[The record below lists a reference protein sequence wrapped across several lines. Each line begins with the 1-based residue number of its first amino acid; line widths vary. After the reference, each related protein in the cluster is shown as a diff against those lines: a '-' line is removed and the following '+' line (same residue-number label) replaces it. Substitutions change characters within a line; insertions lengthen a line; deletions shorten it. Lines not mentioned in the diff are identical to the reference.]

1 VRQVRRGSLPS
12 FLSRTPGAEHHYSAE
27 RHDDP
32 AVILTAADLGALRE
46 LIRADYLSRP
56 VPPGGYPANGPG
68 HPARNQAAM
77 PAEPAAV
84 GPPEHP
90 LYALT
95 TYELKDRRREL
106 ERAIKGI
113 AVDAPIQADV
123 RRALDAVIAE
133 QEDRARSAR
142 A

>member
-1 VRQVRRGSLPS
+1 M
-12 FLSRTPGAEHHYSAE
+12 
-27 RHDDP
+27 
-32 AVILTAADLGALRE
+32 
-46 LIRADYLSRP
+46 
-56 VPPGGYPANGPG
+56 NGPG
-68 HPARNQAAM
+68 EPARNQPAM

-84 GPPEHP
+84 NPPKHP

-106 ERAIKGI
+106 EHAVKGI
-113 AVDAPIQADV
+113 AADATIQADL

>member
-1 VRQVRRGSLPS
+1 VGTVRVLAVADGDQVGGIAYFDAVAATVPRIARCAPGTARSLPS
-12 FLSRTPGAEHHYSAE
+12 FLSRTPGAEHHYSAV

-95 TYELKDRRREL
+95 TYELKDRRR
-106 ERAIKGI
+106 A
-113 AVDAPIQADV
+113 
-123 RRALDAVIAE
+123 
-133 QEDRARSAR
+133 
-142 A
+142 

>member
-1 VRQVRRGSLPS
+1 M
-12 FLSRTPGAEHHYSAE
+12 
-27 RHDDP
+27 
-32 AVILTAADLGALRE
+32 
-46 LIRADYLSRP
+46 
-56 VPPGGYPANGPG
+56 NGPG
-68 HPARNQAAM
+68 QPARNTAAM

-84 GPPEHP
+84 GPPKHP

-106 ERAIKGI
+106 ERAIKGV
-113 AVDAPIQADV
+113 AADAPIQADV

>member
-1 VRQVRRGSLPS
+1 M
-12 FLSRTPGAEHHYSAE
+12 
-27 RHDDP
+27 
-32 AVILTAADLGALRE
+32 
-46 LIRADYLSRP
+46 
-56 VPPGGYPANGPG
+56 PP
-68 HPARNQAAM
+68 
-77 PAEPAAV
+77 EPAAV
-84 GPPEHP
+84 KPARHP

-113 AVDAPIQADV
+113 AADAPIQADV

>member
-1 VRQVRRGSLPS
+1 M
-12 FLSRTPGAEHHYSAE
+12 
-27 RHDDP
+27 
-32 AVILTAADLGALRE
+32 
-46 LIRADYLSRP
+46 
-56 VPPGGYPANGPG
+56 NGPG
-68 HPARNQAAM
+68 QPTRNQAAM

-84 GPPEHP
+84 GPPKHP

-113 AVDAPIQADV
+113 AADAPIQADL
-123 RRALDAVIAE
+123 RRALDAVITE

>member
-1 VRQVRRGSLPS
+1 M
-12 FLSRTPGAEHHYSAE
+12 
-27 RHDDP
+27 
-32 AVILTAADLGALRE
+32 
-46 LIRADYLSRP
+46 
-56 VPPGGYPANGPG
+56 PP
-68 HPARNQAAM
+68 
-77 PAEPAAV
+77 EPAAV
-84 GPPEHP
+84 KPPRHP

-113 AVDAPIQADV
+113 AADAPIQADV

>member
-1 VRQVRRGSLPS
+1 V
-12 FLSRTPGAEHHYSAE
+12 
-27 RHDDP
+27 
-32 AVILTAADLGALRE
+32 
-46 LIRADYLSRP
+46 
-56 VPPGGYPANGPG
+56 NGPG
-68 HPARNQAAM
+68 QPARNQPAM

-84 GPPEHP
+84 NPPKHP

-95 TYELKDRRREL
+95 TYELTDRRREL

-113 AVDAPIQADV
+113 AADAPIQADV

>member
-1 VRQVRRGSLPS
+1 
-12 FLSRTPGAEHHYSAE
+12 
-27 RHDDP
+27 
-32 AVILTAADLGALRE
+32 
-46 LIRADYLSRP
+46 
-56 VPPGGYPANGPG
+56 
-68 HPARNQAAM
+68 M

-84 GPPEHP
+84 GPPKHP

-106 ERAIKGI
+106 ERAIKGV
-113 AVDAPIQADV
+113 AADAPIQADV

-133 QEDRARSAR
+133 QEDRAGSAR

>member
-1 VRQVRRGSLPS
+1 M
-12 FLSRTPGAEHHYSAE
+12 
-27 RHDDP
+27 
-32 AVILTAADLGALRE
+32 
-46 LIRADYLSRP
+46 
-56 VPPGGYPANGPG
+56 NGPG
-68 HPARNQAAM
+68 QPAGNQPAM

-84 GPPEHP
+84 NPPRHP

-113 AVDAPIQADV
+113 AADAPIQADV

-133 QEDRARSAR
+133 QEDRARPAR

>member
-1 VRQVRRGSLPS
+1 M
-12 FLSRTPGAEHHYSAE
+12 
-27 RHDDP
+27 
-32 AVILTAADLGALRE
+32 
-46 LIRADYLSRP
+46 
-56 VPPGGYPANGPG
+56 NGPG
-68 HPARNQAAM
+68 QPARNQAAM

-84 GPPEHP
+84 GPPKHP

-113 AVDAPIQADV
+113 AADALIQADV
-123 RRALDAVIAE
+123 RRALDAVITE

>member
-1 VRQVRRGSLPS
+1 M
-12 FLSRTPGAEHHYSAE
+12 
-27 RHDDP
+27 
-32 AVILTAADLGALRE
+32 
-46 LIRADYLSRP
+46 
-56 VPPGGYPANGPG
+56 NGPG
-68 HPARNQAAM
+68 QPASNQPPM

-84 GPPEHP
+84 NPPKHP

-113 AVDAPIQADV
+113 AADAPIRADL
-123 RRALDAVIAE
+123 RCALDAVVAE

>member
-1 VRQVRRGSLPS
+1 
-12 FLSRTPGAEHHYSAE
+12 
-27 RHDDP
+27 
-32 AVILTAADLGALRE
+32 
-46 LIRADYLSRP
+46 
-56 VPPGGYPANGPG
+56 
-68 HPARNQAAM
+68 M

-84 GPPEHP
+84 GPPKHP

-113 AVDAPIQADV
+113 AADAPIQADL
-123 RRALDAVIAE
+123 RRALDAVITE

>member
-1 VRQVRRGSLPS
+1 V
-12 FLSRTPGAEHHYSAE
+12 
-27 RHDDP
+27 
-32 AVILTAADLGALRE
+32 
-46 LIRADYLSRP
+46 
-56 VPPGGYPANGPG
+56 NGPG
-68 HPARNQAAM
+68 QPASNQPAM
-77 PAEPAAV
+77 SVEPAAV
-84 GPPEHP
+84 GPPKHP

-113 AVDAPIQADV
+113 AADAPIQADV

-133 QEDRARSAR
+133 QEDRAGSAR

>member
-1 VRQVRRGSLPS
+1 M
-12 FLSRTPGAEHHYSAE
+12 
-27 RHDDP
+27 
-32 AVILTAADLGALRE
+32 
-46 LIRADYLSRP
+46 
-56 VPPGGYPANGPG
+56 NGPDQ
-68 HPARNQAAM
+68 PARNQAAM

-84 GPPEHP
+84 GPPKHP

-113 AVDAPIQADV
+113 AADAPIQADV

>member
-1 VRQVRRGSLPS
+1 V
-12 FLSRTPGAEHHYSAE
+12 
-27 RHDDP
+27 
-32 AVILTAADLGALRE
+32 
-46 LIRADYLSRP
+46 
-56 VPPGGYPANGPG
+56 NGPG
-68 HPARNQAAM
+68 QPARNTAAM

-84 GPPEHP
+84 GPPRHP

-106 ERAIKGI
+106 ERAIKAI
-113 AVDAPIQADV
+113 AADAPIQADV

>member
-1 VRQVRRGSLPS
+1 V
-12 FLSRTPGAEHHYSAE
+12 
-27 RHDDP
+27 
-32 AVILTAADLGALRE
+32 
-46 LIRADYLSRP
+46 
-56 VPPGGYPANGPG
+56 NGPG
-68 HPARNQAAM
+68 QPTRNQPAM
-77 PAEPAAV
+77 PAQPAAV
-84 GPPEHP
+84 GPPKHP

-113 AVDAPIQADV
+113 AADATIQADL